1 MQPLPDVSD
10 LDWLMTKVR
19 DGVVGLGVGWR
30 YHVTLK
36 PVNPKAREK
45 VLDCDDAVYQLEDL
59 GLVLL
64 EPDGPVSPTRAGRRQ
79 WEAHL
84 KARAAERAAARRD
97 RRAAERHTQVA
108 A

>member
-1 MQPLPDVSD
+1 MQPLPDVHD

-36 PVNPKAREK
+36 PKTPKGRER
-45 VLDCDDAVYQLEDL
+45 VLDCDDAVYLLEDL
-59 GLVLL
+59 GWAYL
-64 EPDGPVSPTRAGRRQ
+64 EPDGPVSPTREGRRRY
-79 WEAHL
+79 EAEQR
-84 KARAAERAAARRD
+84 ARAAERAAARRG
-97 RRAAERHTQVA
+97 RRAAERYAQVA